1 MSEINLDL
9 KEFSPKEAELQTL
22 AQSCETIDLTDLKAV
37 KEKRIELKNARVEI
51 TKAGKAMRESA
62 TAFAKAVIEREK
74 ELIAII
80 EPKEESL
87 AVIEEEVKKQK
98 EREERTVLIPVRRE
112 RLMAIDNGVGEYC
125 PFDIDNALLDMDGS
139 TFEGFF
145 NKCQADYFQ
154 KEKDKIEAVKRDQ
167 EAQQKKLDDEKL
179 ARERE
184 EKARQEEREK
194 ATREAEEKEEREARE
209 ADEKRVAKFK
219 GRCVEVSLLGLK
231 YLTEQNA
238 YILDDFYVPVL
249 DIQTLE
255 DGAWALLVDKLKTE
269 MKRRAD
275 EAKAKADEE
284 TRLADEKYQAWL
296 TSHDWT
302 KDRAYLYILKANGN
316 NIELY
321 KHVDTFTKEV

>member
-9 KEFSPKEAELQTL
+9 KEFNPKEAELQTL

-51 TKAGKAMRESA
+51 TKAGKAMREGA

-87 AVIEEEVKKQK
+87 AKIEEEVKKQK
-98 EREERTVLIPVRRE
+98 EREERTALLPVRKE
-112 RLMAIDNGVGEYC
+112 RLMAIDNGVGAYIVPDEA
-125 PFDIDNALLDMDGS
+125 ILDLDGS
-139 TFEGFF
+139 SFEGFF
-145 NKCQADYFQ
+145 NKCQADYIQ

-167 EAQQKKLDDEKL
+167 EAQQKKLDDEKN

-184 EKARQEEREK
+184 EQARQEEREK
-194 ATREAEEKEEREARE
+194 ATREAKEKEEREARE

-219 GRCVEVSLLGLK
+219 GRCVEVFLLGLK
-231 YLTEQNA
+231 YITEQNA

-269 MKRRAD
+269 IKRRAD

-284 TRLADEKYQAWL
+284 ARLADEKYQAWL

-302 KDRAYLYILKANGN
+302 PDRAYLYIIKENGK

-321 KHVDTFTKEV
+321 KHVDTFRKEV